1 MPDLDET
8 SKLLETSVRLQSAS
22 DALARMVH
30 GTPTTSREENDALEW
45 AGTFMGSVQEH
56 RFSPTGRL
64 MVQATVARPVLYATF
79 ERLSNRLEDE
89 GLTTDRAIQEFLTE
103 LLALLRSHAS
113 VKVAPKRLAFA
124 ASFLH
129 EFSLGLLSDLQ
140 RESLPRRSPH
150 MK

>member
-22 DALARMVH
+22 DALARMVQ
-30 GTPTTSREENDALEW
+30 GTPTTSGEEDALEW
-45 AGTFMGSVQEH
+45 AGTFMGSVQEQ

-79 ERLSNRLEDE
+79 ERLSNRLADE
-89 GLTTDRAIQEFLTE
+89 GLTTDRALQEFLAE
-103 LLALLRSHAS
+103 LLALLQCHAD
-113 VKVAPKRLAFA
+113 VRLAPRRLAFA

-140 RESLPRRSPH
+140 RENMPRRSPH
-150 MK
+150 IK

>member
-1 MPDLDET
+1 MLDLDET
-8 SKLLETSVRLQSAS
+8 SELLETSVRLQSAS
-22 DALARMVH
+22 DALARMVQ
-30 GTPTTSREENDALEW
+30 GTPATSGEGDALEW
-45 AGTFMGSVQEH
+45 AGTFMGSVQEQ

-89 GLTTDRAIQEFLTE
+89 GLTTDRAIQDFLVE
-103 LLALLRSHAS
+103 LQAVLRRDLGVRVTSR
-113 VKVAPKRLAFA
+113 RLAFA

-140 RESLPRRSPH
+140 REGLPHRSPH